1 MSKQTKI
8 AIIGAG
14 SIGVS
19 FAIVFASSGFQV
31 RVFDPSP
38 ERRAAVPLELKS
50 KVTYLVDSGLYDEQ
64 TEAILAR
71 VSLFDSLSEAITQSD
86 LIQECAPE
94 RIELKRQ
101 IFSGL
106 ADVTGPNT
114 VLASSSSA
122 ITASKIS
129 AGLPNA
135 RQILIAHPGNP
146 PHLLPLIEI
155 VPSGLTSSDIV
166 QSAHEIY
173 TSAGMSPITVKKE
186 VEGFI
191 FNRLQGAVLRE
202 AYALVRDRVADVED
216 IDSVVREGLGKRW
229 SFMGPFETADLNT
242 RGGIRSHAEK
252 LGPAYARMGAER
264 GQNDPW
270 TPDLV
275 SEVERQR
282 RAVLPIEKWEDR
294 VQWRDEQLLRIKLE
308 SDQRKRTQ

>member
-1 MSKQTKI
+1 MSRKTTV

-38 ERRAAVPLELKS
+38 DRRTAVSLELKS
-50 KVTYLVDSGLYDEQ
+50 KVTCLVGSGLYNEQ

-71 VSLFDSLSEAITQSD
+71 VSIFDSLGEAITGAD
-86 LIQECAPE
+86 LIQECGPE

-101 IFSGL
+101 IFSEL
-106 ADVTGPNT
+106 ANVADPNT

-122 ITASKIS
+122 ITASKIN
-129 AGLPNA
+129 AGLSNA
-135 RQILIAHPGNP
+135 RQILIAHPANP

-155 VPSGLTSSDIV
+155 VPSALTSSAII
-166 QSAHEIY
+166 QSAHGIY
-173 TSAGMSPITVKKE
+173 ISAGMSPITVKKE

-191 FNRLQGAVLRE
+191 FNRLQGAILRE

-229 SFMGPFETADLNT
+229 SFMGPFETVDLNT

-264 GQNDPW
+264 GQYDPW
-270 TPDLV
+270 TSDLV
-275 SEVERQR
+275 AEVERQR
-282 RAVLPIEKWEDR
+282 RTVLPIEKWEDR
-294 VQWRDEQLLRIKLE
+294 VQWRDEQLLRIKLD
-308 SDQRKRTQ
+308 SSQRRGT

>member
-1 MSKQTKI
+1 MSSKTTV

-19 FAIVFASSGFQV
+19 FAIVFASAGF
-31 RVFDPSP
+31 RVKVFEPSP
-38 ERRAAVPLELKS
+38 ERLVAVPLELES
-50 KVTYLVDSGLYDEQ
+50 KVTDLVEAGLYNEQ
-64 TEAILAR
+64 AETILSR
-71 VSLFDSLSEAITQSD
+71 VSLFAEISEAIKGVD
-86 LIQECAPE
+86 LVQECVPE
-94 RIELKRQ
+94 RIELKRE
-101 IFSGL
+101 IFSQFID
-106 ADVTGPNT
+106 AVSPNA

-129 AGLPNA
+129 AGLPIA
-135 RQILIAHPGNP
+135 HQTLIAHPGNP

-155 VPSGLTSSDIV
+155 VPSEHTESEIL
-166 QSAHEIY
+166 QSAREMY
-173 TSAGMSPITVKKE
+173 KSAGMLPITVQKE
-186 VEGFI
+186 IEGFI

-242 RGGIRSHAEK
+242 RGGIKSHAEK

-264 GQNDPW
+264 GQHDPW

-275 SEVERQR
+275 SEVEHQR
-282 RAVLPIEKWEDR
+282 RAVLPLDKWDER
-294 VQWRDEQLLRIKLE
+294 VRWRDRQLLQIKLN
-308 SDQRKRTQ
+308 SIQGRTT